1 MVKSLEQTWK
11 INERMTLNV
20 KKTSGGLKM
29 SHFHISIVLMASLT
43 KLLGIYLIA
52 LEQL

>member
-29 SHFHISIVLMASLT
+29 SHFHISIVLIASLT
-43 KLLGIYLIA
+43 KLLGKYLIA
-52 LEQL
+52 IIEI